1 METRSKRSHIT
12 PKATTGR
19 VGVTEDDKRF
29 LFEPLTRYGFLPTK
43 HLIAIDR
50 RHHTTTRS
58 RLKKYFQETE
68 KWPLRN
74 KPIIRHTDALR
85 YSINAQAHYYRGPAT
100 FRDLNTPL
108 QLQKW
113 IEATTIGPRFNDH
126 DVLLSCSIAD
136 IEIATKKAGL
146 RFISHLEILKGASE
160 KAQKA
165 ENPFEIPV
173 GPIAWNFKSG
183 RRTIAKTTLIPDA
196 IFGIEYPEGIRF
208 YAAEF
213 DRGNETYI
221 PTHSSR
227 RHVLAAQDALLSGDQ
242 ADHQRVSRHSK
253 AVRACRNANSAQGE
267 EPPCSDSEGLP
278 VRDRHVRSR
287 SCQRD
292 RRVLPHFGSRR
303 LLLHDGLAAR
313 EQPID
318 QPLTRIGA
326 QCSDVPDQTFL
337 VLSVSRIFC

>member
-221 PTHSSR
+221 PTHSLDDTSWLR
-227 RHVLAAQDALLSGDQ
+227 KMLCYQAIKPTINEYLGIPKLYVLAAMRTQLKAKNLLAAIAKVYPSGTDMF
-242 ADHQRVSRHSK
+242 AVGLAKEIGAFSRISAPDDYYFTMDWQRVNNPSINLSR
-253 AVRACRNANSAQGE
+253 V
-267 EPPCSDSEGLP
+267 
-278 VRDRHVRSR
+278 
-287 SCQRD
+287 
-292 RRVLPHFGSRR
+292 
-303 LLLHDGLAAR
+303 
-313 EQPID
+313 
-318 QPLTRIGA
+318 
-326 QCSDVPDQTFL
+326 
-337 VLSVSRIFC
+337 